1 MPTADANAIFDD
13 VGITNDD
20 LRVDMFRE
28 AGQSG
33 LDRAGGIINE
43 EFLHTLLGPRAA
55 RVYKEM
61 SSNDP
66 VISGMLH
73 VIDMLIRQ
81 TKWHVEPGESEEA
94 AQLVEECMHDMAD
107 SWEDTISEILS
118 MLPYG
123 FSFHEIVY
131 KKRLGEQQTKLD
143 DNGRVVSK
151 PDSRFKD
158 GKVGWHRLAIRAQ
171 DTIVQWSIDS
181 LSGQILGA
189 WQQAAPTYKLT
200 FIPMDKALLFR
211 ASTHKNNPEGK
222 SILRGAYRP
231 WYFKKR
237 IEEIEAIGIERDLAG
252 LPMAFI
258 PVEYFNSE
266 DPAKS
271 AIFSAI
277 QDLITGIRRDEQEG
291 VIFPTVFDPDTGRE
305 MFRFELMS
313 SGGQRQFDTSSIIQR
328 YDQRITMAAMA
339 DFLLVGHT
347 GVGSFALHDDKTD
360 LFAVATGAWL
370 DQIAA
375 VLNRQAV
382 PQLLRLN
389 GIEVEDPPRIVHG
402 DIESPDLQKIV
413 NYLSGLSSI
422 GMPLFPDDT
431 LEEYL
436 REIAHLPEKD
446 PDSEAISPLTHQRD
460 QFEADQERKD
470 RQELASEVHREEDK
484 EQAER
489 HRQEDREERQ
499 TQNQTLAEQ
508 SAAEDRKKVKK
519 MLMVTGDLKI
529 LE

>member
-1 MPTADANAIFDD
+1 MATADANAIFDD
-13 VGITNDD
+13 VGITNED
-20 LRVDMFRE
+20 LNVDMFKE

-33 LDRAGGIINE
+33 LERAGGIINE
-43 EFLHTLLGPRAA
+43 EFLHSLLGNRAA

-61 SSNDP
+61 SLNDP

-81 TKWHVEPGESEEA
+81 TKWHVEPGSDEA
-94 AQLVEECMHDMAD
+94 AAQHLEECMHDMAD

-131 KKRLGEQQTKLD
+131 KKRMGEQKTQLD
-143 DNGRVVSK
+143 ENGRIVSL
-151 PDSRFKD
+151 PDSKFND
-158 GKVGWHRLAIRAQ
+158 NKVGWHRLAIRAQ
-171 DTIVQWSIDS
+171 DTIVQWSIDPV
-181 LSGQILGA
+181 SGQILGA
-189 WQQAAPTYKLT
+189 FQQAAPSYKLT

-211 ASTHKNNPEGK
+211 ANNHKNNPEGR

-258 PVEYFNSE
+258 PVEYFNSS
-266 DPAKS
+266 DPNKVS
-271 AIFSAI
+271 VFNTI
-277 QDLITGIRRDEQEG
+277 QDIVTSIRRDEQEG
-291 VIFPTVFDPDTGRE
+291 LIFPNAVDPTTGHE
-305 MFRFELMS
+305 LFRFELMS
-313 SGGQRQFDTSSIIQR
+313 SGGQRQFDTSGIIQR

-339 DFLLVGHT
+339 DFLLVGHS

-370 DQIAA
+370 DSIAA
-375 VLNRQAV
+375 VLNRHAV

-389 GIEVEDPPRIVHG
+389 GMSTEDPPRIVHG

-422 GMPLFPDDT
+422 GMPLFPDET

-446 PDSEAISPLTHQRD
+446 PDSEATSPLLHQRD
-460 QFEADQERKD
+460 QFKAQED
-470 RQELASEVHREEDK
+470 RQDKQELISELHREEDM
-484 EQAER
+484 ETSER
-489 HRQEDREERQ
+489 HRQEDMQRQ
-499 TQNQTLAEQ
+499 GQSLKEQ
-508 SAAEDRKKVKK
+508 AAAEDRKKVKK
-519 MLMVTGDLKI
+519 RLLVTGDL
-529 LE
+529 EVVE